1 MQRSV
6 RSGGIAA
13 HLFACT
19 LLAASS
25 SFAISQMAAPAK
37 PAAPAEAATKP
48 AVVHIPP
55 AEDYGRLLGVI
66 EGEFVS
72 AAEAMPEDK
81 FNFAPPAG
89 SGNFHGVRTFGQ
101 QVKHLAATN
110 NILAAAA
117 LGEEAPADAGDEA
130 GPETVR
136 TKAEILDYLKDS
148 FAHLGRA
155 VAAIGDARVPVRPSP
170 ISPLGANSVT
180 RIALITEAL
189 VHSFDHYGQMVEYL
203 RMNGLVPPASA
214 K

>member
-101 QVKHLAATN
+101 QVKHVAGANYFFFAGADFTAAT
-110 NILAAAA
+110 
-117 LGEEAPADAGDEA
+117 
-130 GPETVR
+130 
-136 TKAEILDYLKDS
+136 TKAKQDEIDKLTTKADIIQALKES
-148 FAHLGRA
+148 MAQAHKCVGELTAENVSLKSGFGTRGTM
-155 VAAIGDARVPVRPSP
+155 AAFGMA
-170 ISPLGANSVT
+170 
-180 RIALITEAL
+180 
-189 VHSFDHYGQMVEYL
+189 HMMDHYGQMVVYL
-203 RMNGLVPPASA
+203 RMNNIVPPASQ
-214 K
+214 KK